1 MVASKD
7 YDMDTADSIV
17 APVRGLETVTVTV
30 AKYPQCG
37 VVGAPNSLKK
47 LPATDS
53 YWANISLLIDTDH
66 CA

>member
-37 VVGAPNSLKK
+37 VVGVLETREANSLG
-47 LPATDS
+47 S
-53 YWANISLLIDTDH
+53 M
-66 CA
+66 